1 MALSSMDAALAA
13 FAQNR
18 PEEEQPGSQIEAAY
32 RRLRED
38 IIGGVL
44 RASEKL
50 RIEHLRRAYP
60 FGASAL
66 REALSRLV
74 SDGLVECE
82 AQRGYWVSPLSRE
95 ELADITIQSAAE
107 ARHLGHEP
115 RVALLS
121 FSNFGNPMREKAERI
136 REAVALLDR
145 RKVDFEDDGEMQ
157 ANVALDFNLMRTL
170 YPFCRLSGPA
180 NVLVMPALHS
190 ANISAGLLQQIGGGT
205 VIGPVLIGL
214 AKPAQI
220 VQASA
225 TVSDL
230 VNAAA
235 LAALDALR

>member
-1 MALSSMDAALAA
+1 M
-13 FAQNR
+13 
-18 PEEEQPGSQIEAAY
+18 
-32 RRLRED
+32 
-38 IIGGVL
+38 
-44 RASEKL
+44 
-50 RIEHLRRAYP
+50 
-60 FGASAL
+60 
-66 REALSRLV
+66 
-74 SDGLVECE
+74 
-82 AQRGYWVSPLSRE
+82 
-95 ELADITIQSAAE
+95 
-107 ARHLGHEP
+107 
-115 RVALLS
+115 ALLS

-145 RKVDFEDDGEMQ
+145 RKVDFEYDGEMQ